1 MFRYIN
7 RVLDSIAEWAGE
19 IHPVLA
25 VIVAIDASYRLEW
38 FELHLPIVRL
48 LLEGGH

>member
-1 MFRYIN
+1 MKFLTIA
-7 RVLDSIAEWAGE
+7 LDAITDFVGE
-19 IHPVLA
+19 IHPLLA
-25 VIVAIDASYRLEW
+25 VIVAIDASYRIEW